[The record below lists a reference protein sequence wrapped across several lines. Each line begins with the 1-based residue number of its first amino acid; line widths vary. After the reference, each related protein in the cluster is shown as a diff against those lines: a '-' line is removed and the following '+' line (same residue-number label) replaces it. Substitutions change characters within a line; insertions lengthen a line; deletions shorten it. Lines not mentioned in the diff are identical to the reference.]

1 MAKAAFLGDVGKI
14 IAKHYQAN
22 KEAKGKE
29 ILDLVNADSDMKGRK
44 ISLSTVQTKLSEW
57 HKEEKAQIAAG
68 MPTDPLDKSWNIG
81 SCEEH
86 GISAD
91 MIPVLLQMEQ
101 LAQKLQ
107 KRITIRQAQWFAR
120 LYPSVKQLTTR
131 KWKDIIRSI
140 SGFTSFLL
148 LSLKEQN
155 EELYNELLTTFKGLL
170 ELKITNDSKIED
182 KELEFLTLL
191 MLAVIGVQY
200 AKEEQ
205 ISKLLN
211 KESTD
216 TSELDGLIFI
226 QEEISAAMLMDGFLS
241 AVTPVEQERD
251 KAKLRASFKGLSES
265 DLEVMEKRFGR
276 KLTQKQIDILNSFG
290 QVFLTRFA
298 NIEQWVKQHPDEWA
312 ELKVLEVEANERTY

>member
-91 MIPVLLQMEQ
+91 MIPVLLQMQQ

-155 EELYNELLTTFKGLL
+155 EELSNELLTTFKGLL

-216 TSELDGLIFI
+216 TSELDSLIFI

-241 AVTPVEQERD
+241 AVTPVEQEKD

-265 DLEVMEKRFGR
+265 DLEVVEKRFGR

>member
-101 LAQKLQ
+101 ITQKLQ

-155 EELYNELLTTFKGLL
+155 EELSNELLTTFKGLL

-216 TSELDGLIFI
+216 TSELDSLIFI

-241 AVTPVEQERD
+241 AVTPVEQEKD